1 MILDDLAAAARER
14 VAEQRRRTPERT
26 VLEQAERLAAAAPDP
41 AARPFEAALRRPGLS
56 FICEV
61 KRASPSRG
69 MIAPVFDPLAIAT
82 GYEAAGADA
91 ISVLTE
97 PRWFL
102 GSDQYLRAIADRV
115 RTPLLR
121 KDFTVDAYQVAE
133 AKTLGAAA
141 VLLICAILDDRQL
154 HEYGAL
160 ADRLGLSAIFE
171 AHDAAEIDRAL
182 AAGARIVGVNN
193 RNLHDF
199 TVDRGTSATLR
210 DRVPRDV
217 VFVSE
222 SGVRGPEDAAAAR
235 RIGADAV
242 LVGEALMRAEDVGA
256 RLRELRGETGPAH
269 ADPKTAAAQ
278 PIPTARPIPAHSS
291 EDTTDLHQTEEVR

>member
-14 VAEQRRRTPERT
+14 VADQRRRTPERA
-26 VLEQAERLAAAAPDP
+26 VLEQAERLAAAAPGP

-154 HEYGAL
+154 REYGAL

-199 TVDRGTSATLR
+199 TVDRGTSAALR

-222 SGVRGPEDAAAAR
+222 SGVRGSQDAAAAR

-256 RLRELRGETGPAH
+256 RLRELRGEAGPAH

-278 PIPTARPIPAHSS
+278 PIPTAPPVPAHSS
-291 EDTTDLHQTEEVR
+291 EDTTDLHQIEEVR